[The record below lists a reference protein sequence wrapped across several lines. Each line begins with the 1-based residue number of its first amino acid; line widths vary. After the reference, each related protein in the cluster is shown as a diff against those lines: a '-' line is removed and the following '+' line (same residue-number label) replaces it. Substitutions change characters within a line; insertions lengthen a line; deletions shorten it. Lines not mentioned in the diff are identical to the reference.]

1 MRLALA
7 DAGDSVEDANFVED
21 MAEASILRLY
31 TFIEWVKEMLE
42 ESKNMRQ
49 GPFGFHDEVFVNEMN
64 KLMSETDANY
74 NNMLF
79 REALRTGFFEM
90 QHSRDKYRELTAN
103 ENGMH
108 AKLVRQFI
116 EWQCLAL
123 APICPHITE
132 YIWTDLLGQKE
143 SLLRAKW
150 PKLESVNPTI
160 IKSSEYLMKAAGEFR
175 LKLKAAS
182 QPPKAKK
189 GAAPKAPEKPSHAT
203 VYVAQTYPPWQCTVL
218 STLKVS
224 FFQKSKC
231 DFNHI

>member
-49 GPFGFHDEVFVNEMN
+49 GPFWFHDEVFVNEMN

-143 SLLRAKW
+143 SLLKAKW
-150 PKLESVNPTI
+150 PKLESVNTVI

-175 LKLKAAS
+175 LKLKVGMLYFS
-182 QPPKAKK
+182 SWSSWW
-189 GAAPKAPEKPSHAT
+189 SH
-203 VYVAQTYPPWQCTVL
+203 
-218 STLKVS
+218 VS
-224 FFQKSKC
+224 
-231 DFNHI
+231 